1 MTNWPYFTVHV
12 WMPDQLSGRVLA
24 VFFWFTLI
32 IVSNIYK
39 GNLIASL
46 AIFTPKLPFLTLEEV
61 AADEQY
67 TILMVNDSSQR
78 TLLEVQ
84 YFYRPHPKDGG
95 RYCFQFVCQS
105 TPRRGGGVTPSQVWV
120 GGVPHPRCG

>member
-1 MTNWPYFTVHV
+1 
-12 WMPDQLSGRVLA
+12 MPDQLSGRVLA

-46 AIFTPKLPFLTLEEV
+46 ATFTPKLPFLTLEEV

-84 YFYRPHPKDGG
+84 FYFKLLLVMSKLLAQFKFDRS
-95 RYCFQFVCQS
+95 RYWHIRNCSDPFL
-105 TPRRGGGVTPSQVWV
+105 
-120 GGVPHPRCG
+120 